1 MIDMKP
7 KLLAIDDDAIW
18 LEQIPFIFE
27 EGFDLSMAGSID
39 HGLAEINRTLFDIIL
54 LDLNFEGDS
63 RSGMDLFRKIQTL
76 DSAADVIVI
85 SGETRPERLI
95 EILNSGITH
104 FITKPASPD
113 KIRSAVKEVLC
124 RRDARLRSVNL
135 AMNSST
141 EKDPIRLIGSSKL
154 MQKLRSDIIEAV
166 NHQAKDILIL
176 GETGTGKEVVAR
188 TIAQLAD
195 HAKRFVPINCG
206 AISDGLAESELF
218 GHVKGAFTGAD
229 RDRPSAFEVV
239 GGGYIFLD
247 EIGDM
252 PLNQQAKLLRVLQER
267 KVQNVGSIEER
278 TVNFRCISATNIHLD
293 EAIKD
298 KIFRE
303 DLYYRIAKVKIQ
315 IPALRDRMEDIP
327 ELVYHFLGQNPTKRG
342 VTITEG
348 ALGLLTAYNWP
359 GNIRQLEAAV
369 EIMSYKSSDGVIRE
383 KHVCQVIPEIGSLFV
398 AKFNR
403 PLLGKKGASFI
414 SNERKKFENALLQA
428 RGDRTK
434 AAKILEISRAT
445 FFRRAKELGVIEG
458 RRQPSTL
465 IKRSKASE
473 INTQEHYS

>member
-1 MIDMKP
+1 MIEVKP

-135 AMNSST
+135 AMNSSPGREQT
-141 EKDPIRLIGSSKL
+141 RLIGSSKL
-154 MQKLRSDIIEAV
+154 MQKLRSELKEAV
-166 NHQAKDILIL
+166 DHQAKDILLL
-176 GETGTGKEVVAR
+176 GETGTGKEVVAK

-206 AISDGLAESELF
+206 AISDALAESELF

-229 RDRPSAFEVV
+229 RERSSAFEVV
-239 GGGYIFLD
+239 GGGYVFLD

-252 PLNQQAKLLRVLQER
+252 PLHQQAKLLRVLQER
-267 KVQNVGSIEER
+267 KVQRVGS
-278 TVNFRCISATNIHLD
+278 D
-293 EAIKD
+293 
-298 KIFRE
+298 
-303 DLYYRIAKVKIQ
+303 
-315 IPALRDRMEDIP
+315 
-327 ELVYHFLGQNPTKRG
+327 
-342 VTITEG
+342 
-348 ALGLLTAYNWP
+348 
-359 GNIRQLEAAV
+359 
-369 EIMSYKSSDGVIRE
+369 
-383 KHVCQVIPEIGSLFV
+383 
-398 AKFNR
+398 
-403 PLLGKKGASFI
+403 
-414 SNERKKFENALLQA
+414 
-428 RGDRTK
+428 
-434 AAKILEISRAT
+434 
-445 FFRRAKELGVIEG
+445 
-458 RRQPSTL
+458 STT
-465 IKRSKASE
+465 RSKKPV
-473 INTQEHYS
+473 